1 MKKFLEWFNERTRR
15 EKILL
20 IALVIAGI
28 AVFAYQIYR
37 YKEEISNLEEE
48 LRALQNLQAYYS
60 EKRALEKKL
69 RELQEKGVTYKYLS
83 YEDIYKTATK
93 HNLVILETERLQADR
108 FFVTI
113 SEDKITLFK
122 VLVEGKTAEGQ
133 KREEEQKEQKVA
145 KSITVEPIN
154 LKIIGY
160 NRNIVSFLNELE
172 KSGLVFV
179 VGLYTGCAGFDRLE
193 QFKFPPKVCDVSVVD
208 VNQYKD
214 WICSTQGPDSFYITL
229 LLLRAEE

>member
-1 MKKFLEWFNERTRR
+1 MKKFLEWFNERTQN
-15 EKILL
+15 EKRGL

-37 YKEEISNLEEE
+37 YTKEISNLQEE
-48 LRALQNLQAYYS
+48 LRAIQNLQAYYS

-69 RELQEKGVTYKYLS
+69 QELQEKSITYKYLS

-108 FFVTI
+108 FFVAI
-113 SEDKITLFK
+113 SEDKITLSK
-122 VLVEGKTAEGQ
+122 ALGEGKTTEGQ
-133 KREEEQKEQKVA
+133 RRQEEQKEQRVA
-145 KSITVEPIN
+145 KSIKVEPIN

-160 NRNIVSFLNELE
+160 NRNMVSFLNELE
-172 KSGLVFV
+172 KSGLVSV
-179 VGLYTGCAGFDRLE
+179 AGLYTGCAGFDRLE
-193 QFKFPPKVCDVSVVD
+193 QFKFPPKVCDVD
-208 VNQYKD
+208 VNQSKD
-214 WICSTQGPDSFYITL
+214 WLCSTQGPNSFYITL